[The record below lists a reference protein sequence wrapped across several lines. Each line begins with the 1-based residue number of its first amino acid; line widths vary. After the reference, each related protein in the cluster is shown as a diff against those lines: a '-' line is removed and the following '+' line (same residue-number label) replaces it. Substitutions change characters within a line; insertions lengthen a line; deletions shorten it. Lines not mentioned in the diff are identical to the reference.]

1 MLKMFKDFEK
11 RVDRLESE
19 NKALKDE
26 MESKFGQEISVDSL
40 YSDLGMMIRR
50 TPRNLV
56 IRFSI
61 ILPSESLIS
70 YILYF

>member
-1 MLKMFKDFEK
+1 MFKDFEK

-26 MESKFGQEISVDSL
+26 MESKFGQERSVDSL

>member
-1 MLKMFKDFEK
+1 MFKDFEK